1 MNGKHPPNPLATLR
15 SCESL
20 IQRAGLNREEILGLS
35 TLSYESGLPES
46 KVQALCAGQPVPL
59 LGLGQRVAERI
70 QIAQQTRLFEGADGT
85 ARHYSWNEIASA
97 AGMSR
102 QGMDKAMK
110 SARGMRDLEYVDGI
124 ARLFNVKLQ
133 FFTDPPTEALGRVL
147 HQIQTWL
154 LEMTV
159 ERQDQ
164 QLHRLEEATHLADL
178 RDRYGL
184 LDMAARGNPKTMEL
198 LGLFE
203 SVLEE
208 AAEQRRQEDHR
219 A

>member
-1 MNGKHPPNPLATLR
+1 M
-15 SCESL
+15 
-20 IQRAGLNREEILGLS
+20 IQRAGLDREEVLGLS
-35 TLSYESGLPES
+35 KLSYESGLPES

-59 LGLGQRVAERI
+59 EGIGQQVAERI

-85 ARHYSWNEIASA
+85 ARHYSWPEIASA
-97 AGMSR
+97 AGMSP
-102 QGMDKAMK
+102 QGIYKAMK

-133 FFTDPPTEALGRVL
+133 FFTDLPTEALDRVL
-147 HQIQTWL
+147 QQIQTWL

-164 QLHRLEEATHLADL
+164 QLHRLEEANHLADL

-184 LDMAARGNPKTMEL
+184 LDMAARGNPKTMQL

-208 AAEQRRQEDHR
+208 AAEQRRQEGPK